1 MVRRPNQATQRGVR
15 ATQTGEPDSGE
26 LFASFAYDPEAV
38 GENNPHDETPVSLLP
53 LCVINLATGY
63 HFISRTPGV
72 VGIICVGDEPSEIA
86 DSVIQEIKSRAPNG
100 IVDVTEQN
108 FRAGDA
114 VHVAHGALRGISAI
128 FEQYLS
134 GSERAALLL
143 EFMGA
148 GNVRAVLPSKLLMRE
163 NKDHF

>member
-1 MVRRPNQATQRGVR
+1 MRPLF
-15 ATQTGEPDSGE
+15 PCY
-26 LFASFAYDPEAV
+26 LFAS
-38 GENNPHDETPVSLLP
+38 L
-53 LCVINLATGY
+53 NLATGY

-100 IVDVTEQN
+100 IVDVTQQN

-114 VHVAHGALRGISAI
+114 VHVAQGALRGISAV

-163 NKDHF
+163 DKDHF